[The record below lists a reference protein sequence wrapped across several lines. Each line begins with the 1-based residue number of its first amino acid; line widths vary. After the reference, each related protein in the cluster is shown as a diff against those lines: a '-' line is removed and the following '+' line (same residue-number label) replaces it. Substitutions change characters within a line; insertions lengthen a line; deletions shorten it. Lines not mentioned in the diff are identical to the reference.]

1 MLKDLLKQK
10 NKKKDICK
18 KLRKKNCKNRDKK
31 KYKMMDMGIEKKIGF
46 KIRILKNWVRMQC
59 LLFQL
64 TEFLKIFKKEWLKY
78 SVNIELLILEN
89 GQDNLCK
96 VINYYMQLKSQ
107 WILIMLKLFQI
118 PLIWRIWLLKYSQM
132 LHKKSKRKKKKKTI
146 NKLMVIKVKKKLNWK
161 RIKYQN

>member
-1 MLKDLLKQK
+1 
-10 NKKKDICK
+10 
-18 KLRKKNCKNRDKK
+18 
-31 KYKMMDMGIEKKIGF
+31 
-46 KIRILKNWVRMQC
+46 
-59 LLFQL
+59 L